1 MVLFLNQAMQ
11 EKEMSLKKINNFFIS
26 CILSI
31 IIFCALSTNTLA
43 NEDINKEI
51 KNYLHDIKEFSSG
64 FIQSN
69 GNTIEEGKLY
79 LKNNR
84 LKIQYTN
91 PSNITIIVAKNKA
104 MYFNQDLEEVQYF
117 NPRNSVANIFFQ
129 IFFDK
134 HFFNNANFHKKEK
147 TLLINKTIVF
157 EKQEYNMS
165 IIFEK
170 SPLIIR
176 KIKIQNADNI
186 TTYSILNPNFNPL
199 LDDSF
204 FSMADPLIG

>member
-1 MVLFLNQAMQ
+1 
-11 EKEMSLKKINNFFIS
+11 
-26 CILSI
+26 
-31 IIFCALSTNTLA
+31 
-43 NEDINKEI
+43 
-51 KNYLHDIKEFSSG
+51 
-64 FIQSN
+64 
-69 GNTIEEGKLY
+69 
-79 LKNNR
+79 
-84 LKIQYTN
+84 
-91 PSNITIIVAKNKA
+91 

-157 EKQEYNMS
+157 ENQEYNMS

-176 KIKIQNADNI
+176 KIKIQNAGDI
-186 TTYSILNPNFNPL
+186 TTYSILDPNFNPL

>member
-11 EKEMSLKKINNFFIS
+11 EKEMSLKKINNYFIS

-117 NPRNSVANIFFQ
+117 NPHNSVANIFFQ

-157 EKQEYNMS
+157 ENQEYNMS

>member
-1 MVLFLNQAMQ
+1 MVSFLNQATQ
-11 EKEMSLKKINNFFIS
+11 EKEMFLKKINNFFIS

-31 IIFCALSTNTLA
+31 VIFFAFSTNTLG

-51 KNYLHDIKEFSSG
+51 KNYLHDIKEFSSN

-84 LKIQYTN
+84 IKIQYTD
-91 PSNITIIVAKNKA
+91 PSNITIIVAENKA

-117 NPRNSVANIFFQ
+117 NPHKSIANIFFQ

-134 HFFNNANFHKKEK
+134 HFFNNANFHEKEK
-147 TLLINKTIVF
+147 SLLINKKIIF
-157 EKQEYNMS
+157 ENQEYNAS

-176 KIKIQNADNI
+176 KIKIQNAGEI
-186 TTYSILNPNFNPL
+186 TTFSILDPNFNPL

>member
-1 MVLFLNQAMQ
+1 
-11 EKEMSLKKINNFFIS
+11 MSLKKINNFFIS
-26 CILSI
+26 CVLSI
-31 IIFCALSTNTLA
+31 IIFFAFSANTLE
-43 NEDINKEI
+43 NEDINKTI
-51 KNYLHDIKEFSSG
+51 TNYLHGIKEFSSG

-84 LKIQYTN
+84 LKIQYTD
-91 PSNITIIVAKNKA
+91 PSNITIIVAENKA

-117 NPRNSVANIFFQ
+117 NPRNSIANIFFQ

-134 HFFNNANFHKKEK
+134 HFFNNANFHEKEK
-147 TLLINKTIVF
+147 SLLINKKIIF
-157 EKQEYNMS
+157 EDQEYNMS

-176 KIKIQNADNI
+176 KIKIQNADDI
-186 TTYSILNPNFNPL
+186 TTYSILDPNFNPL

>member
-1 MVLFLNQAMQ
+1 MVSFLNQATQ
-11 EKEMSLKKINNFFIS
+11 EKEVSLKKINNFLIS
-26 CILSI
+26 CILST
-31 IIFCALSTNTLA
+31 IIFFAFSANTLE
-43 NEDINKEI
+43 NENINKVI
-51 KNYLHDIKEFSSG
+51 TNYLHGIKEFSSG

-84 LKIQYTN
+84 IKIQYTD
-91 PSNITIIVAKNKA
+91 PSNITIIVAENKA

-117 NPRNSVANIFFQ
+117 NPRKSIANIFFQ

-134 HFFNNANFHKKEK
+134 HFFNNANFHEKEK
-147 TLLINKTIVF
+147 SLLINKKIIF
-157 EKQEYNMS
+157 ENQEYNAS

-176 KIKIQNADNI
+176 KIKIQNADDI
-186 TTYSILNPNFNPL
+186 TTYSILDPNFNPL

>member
-1 MVLFLNQAMQ
+1 MVSFRNQPTQ
-11 EKEMSLKKINNFFIS
+11 GKEVSLKKINNFIIGCFFLIFIFFAFS
-26 CILSI
+26 VNSLEI
-31 IIFCALSTNTLA
+31 N
-43 NEDINKEI
+43 INKI
-51 KNYLHDIKEFSSG
+51 IMGYLNGIKEFSSG

-84 LKIQYTN
+84 LKIKYTS
-91 PSNITIIVAKNKA
+91 PSNIIIIIAENKA

-117 NPRNSVANIFFQ
+117 NPHNSIANIFFQ

-134 HFFNNANFHKKEK
+134 YFFNDANFYEKEK
-147 TLLINKTIVF
+147 SLFIDKTIAF
-157 EKQEYNMS
+157 ENQEYSVS

-176 KIKIQNADNI
+176 KIKIQNDGNI
-186 TTYSILNPNFNPL
+186 TTYSILDPNFNPS
-199 LDDSF
+199 LDDRL
-204 FSMADPLIG
+204 FSLVNPLIG

>member
-11 EKEMSLKKINNFFIS
+11 EKEMSLKKINNYFIS

-51 KNYLHDIKEFSSG
+51 KNYLHDIKEFSSN

-157 EKQEYNMS
+157 ENQEYNMS

>member
-1 MVLFLNQAMQ
+1 MVSFLNQATQ
-11 EKEMSLKKINNFFIS
+11 EKEVSLKKINNFIIS
-26 CILSI
+26 CFFL
-31 IIFCALSTNTLA
+31 IFIFFAFSVNTLEIE
-43 NEDINKEI
+43 NINKKI
-51 KNYLHDIKEFSSG
+51 TSYLNNIKEFSSG

-91 PSNITIIVAKNKA
+91 PSNITIIVAENKA
-104 MYFNQDLEEVQYF
+104 MYFNQDLGEVQYF
-117 NPRNSVANIFFQ
+117 NPHNSVASIFFQ

-134 HFFNNANFHKKEK
+134 HFFNNANFHEKEK
-147 TLLINKTIVF
+147 SLLINKKIFF
-157 EKQEYNMS
+157 ENQEYNMS

-170 SPLIIR
+170 TPLVIR
-176 KIKIQNADNI
+176 KIKIQNADDI
-186 TTYSILNPNFNPL
+186 TTYSILDPNFNPL